1 MDEKQAKR
9 SRFLTNI
16 AFWTVILAIVYFL
29 LKYFINLI
37 MPFFLALIFAALS
50 RPIARRLSRTEKTV
64 RDENGNEITV
74 PTKLHLNHNFAAVL
88 SVVLLFLLIIGLVA
102 LIVVRI
108 VDTGAD
114 VVAKV
119 PALYYSTI
127 LPGLETSYDKL
138 EGWAANVDN
147 SVLEMVRSS
156 VPNIISTIGSKLTD
170 ISGKVLVWI
179 SSLAGSFP
187 SMLLNTLI
195 CLIATVFI
203 AVDFDSI
210 SAFLERNIPARP
222 LEIVIEIKDSFVD
235 IVWQFVRSYFYI
247 FLITASEITVG
258 LLIIGQKHAL
268 LLGMIIA
275 VFDAFPI
282 VGSGMVLLPW
292 SVITLISGS
301 TLKGLGLLILYLVVV
316 IARQIIEPKLVG
328 KHVGLRPIV
337 TLVCMFVGTKLFGA
351 LGLFGLPI
359 AAAIITDMNR
369 SGVVSLFNTADGAD
383 LSE

>member
-1 MDEKQAKR
+1 MTDEKQAAR

-16 AFWTVILAIVYFL
+16 AFWAVIIAIVYFV

-50 RPIARRLSRTEKTV
+50 RPLAKKLSCETKTV
-64 RDENGNEITV
+64 KDENGETHEV
-74 PTKLHLNHNFAAVL
+74 KRKFHLNHNFAAFL
-88 SVVLLFLLIIGLVA
+88 SVVLLFLVIIGLVA
-102 LIVVRI
+102 LICVRL

-114 VVAKV
+114 MIAQL
-119 PALYYSTI
+119 PDLYYSTI
-127 LPGLETSYDKL
+127 QPGIEDVLKEV
-138 EGWAANVDN
+138 EIWAAGVDD
-147 SVLEMVRSS
+147 SVLETVRAAI
-156 VPNIISTIGSKLTD
+156 PNVVSTIGSKVTD
-170 ISGKVLVWI
+170 FSAKMLVWI
-179 SSLAGSFP
+179 SSLAGSLP
-187 SMLLNTLI
+187 TMLLNTLI

-210 SAFLERNIPARP
+210 SAFLRRNLPEKP
-222 LEIVIEIKDSFVD
+222 LAMVLEIKDSFID

-247 FLITASEITVG
+247 FLITATEITVG
-258 LLIIGQKHAL
+258 LLIIGQKSPL
-268 LLGMIIA
+268 LLGIIIA

-292 SVITLISGS
+292 AVWTMLAGS
-301 TLKGLGLLILYLVVV
+301 AVKGIGLLILYLVVV

-328 KHVGLRPIV
+328 KRVGLRPII

-359 AAAIITDMNR
+359 AAAIIVDMNND
-369 SGVVSLFNTADGAD
+369 GVISFFQTADDAT
-383 LSE
+383 E

>member
-1 MDEKQAKR
+1 MNDERQAQR

-16 AFWTVILAIVYFL
+16 AFWTVIIAIVYFVF
-29 LKYFINLI
+29 KYLINLI
-37 MPFFLALIFAALS
+37 MPFFLALIFAALG
-50 RPIARRLSRTEKTV
+50 RPLARKLSSE
-64 RDENGNEITV
+64 
-74 PTKLHLNHNFAAVL
+74 TKLVKDANGETHEVKRKFRLNHNFAAVL
-88 SVVLLFLLIIGLVA
+88 SVVLLFLVIIGLVA
-102 LIVVRI
+102 LICVKL
-108 VDTGAD
+108 VDTGTD
-114 VVAKV
+114 LVAQL
-119 PALYYSTI
+119 PDLYYSNI
-127 LPGLETSYDKL
+127 QPVVENSLVSIEQ
-138 EGWAANVDN
+138 WAVNVDD
-147 SVLEMVRSS
+147 SVLEMIQNS
-156 VPNIISTIGSKLTD
+156 VPNVVSTVGSKVTD
-170 ISGKVLVWI
+170 FSAKMLVWLSSFA
-179 SSLAGSFP
+179 SSLP

-210 SAFLERNIPARP
+210 SAFLQRNLPAKP
-222 LEIVIEIKDSFVD
+222 LAMVLEIKDSFID

-247 FLITASEITVG
+247 FLITATEITVG
-258 LLIIGQKHAL
+258 LLIIGQKNAL

-292 SVITLISGS
+292 AVGTMLAGS
-301 TLKGLGLLILYLVVV
+301 LGKGIGLFILYLVVV

-359 AAAIITDMNR
+359 AAAIITDMNNG
-369 SGVVSLFNTADGAD
+369 GVINFFKTADD
-383 LSE
+383 E